1 METIFR
7 LKASE
12 IDDKFL
18 ATLKKLFEKREI
30 EITVTDIINDETE
43 FLLKDPKNKAHLL
56 EAIEEVKH
64 NKKLVRFTGAE
75 FKKYSKSLIKK

>member
-12 IDDKFL
+12 VDNRL
-18 ATLKKLFEKREI
+18 LTTLKTLYEKREI
-30 EITVTDIINDETE
+30 EITVTGDISDETD
-43 FLLKDPKNKAHLL
+43 FLMKDPANKAHLL

-64 NKKLVRFTGAE
+64 NKNLVRFTAE
-75 FKKYSKSLIKK
+75 GFEEYSKSLLKS

>member
-12 IDDKFL
+12 IDNGFL
-18 ATLKKLFEKREI
+18 TTLKALFKKRDI

-43 FLLKDPKNKAHLL
+43 FLLKDTKNRAHLL
-56 EAIEEVKH
+56 EAINEVKQ
-64 NKKLVRFTGAE
+64 NKNLVRFTGEE
-75 FKKYSKSLIKK
+75 FKKYSKSLLKK